1 MKEKLATSTVMHRS
15 AAVFGA
21 VTFLLLAACGGNETP
36 AADVTAPVAE
46 AAVSVAN
53 PNIETAKQWVTA
65 MNTGKAEGLAAVELL
80 MADDGKLVR
89 GRYVGFGFTWDPS
102 DGEGRMIVGTVTPES
117 PAAEVLLS
125 GDEFVSVRGVEVNEA
140 NMDKLDFRGKPGEVV
155 EAVILRDEETME
167 IAVARGVISTPISK
181 AQSLEWMATGDGENW
196 APDKWE
202 LHEAVGHDNV
212 VYVWT
217 QSWVTDETSGLPV
230 EAHMATRFVFNDAGQ
245 VTRVASLSEDRFAL
259 EQAGWTIS
267 R

>member
-1 MKEKLATSTVMHRS
+1 MKKHITTSTTMYRS
-15 AAVFGA
+15 VKVLGA
-21 VTFLLLAACGGNETP
+21 MTLLSLAACGAN
-36 AADVTAPVAE
+36 DAPVAE
-46 AAVSVAN
+46 MAAPAVN
-53 PNIETAKQWVTA
+53 PNLETAKQWVTA
-65 MNTGKAEGLAAVELL
+65 MNTGQAEGLAAVESL
-80 MADDGKLVR
+80 MADDGNLIR

-117 PAAEVLLS
+117 PAAAVLQA

-155 EAVILRDEETME
+155 EAVILRGEETMD
-167 IAVARGVISTPISK
+167 IAVTRGVISTPISK

-202 LHEAVGHDNV
+202 LHEAVGNDNV

-217 QSWVTDETSGLPV
+217 QNWDTDETSGLPV
-230 EAHMATRFVFNDAGQ
+230 EAHTVTRFVFNDAGQ
-245 VTRVASLSEDRFAL
+245 VSRVASLSEDRFAL
-259 EQAGWTIS
+259 EQAGWNIS